1 MRKFFQLYSRNI
13 NRLSIGIYLFSL
25 ILIVKFFKIQI
36 IEKNTFQDHV
46 SKIGY
51 KTVNKYGTRGEILDK
66 NKNILSQTITKYTFW
81 INTNKK
87 YDEEL
92 ILSLFSSNFNKPDST
107 YRKILNK
114 KSNYVIIEKNILHS
128 DCSNIL
134 KIINE
139 IEGLKYTKNN
149 KRFYPYNNLA
159 SQTLGFVNEDGFGQN
174 GIEESLNTILSGDTI
189 QTKLKK
195 GLKGQFFDNNKINN
209 LNGKNVQLTIDIEIQ
224 QILQDELYKT
234 YKETKAK
241 SANGIIIDP
250 FTGDIISI
258 ASIPDYNPNN
268 YSDYQL
274 ENFKNRTITDSYE
287 PGSTF
292 KIIPI
297 IAAYEDNLSPN
308 KKYFCENGE
317 FYLNNGKKLNDHEE
331 HDSLTVNEIF
341 IHSSNIGISKIIQD
355 IDNKEIYKLCKSL
368 GFGSNT
374 GLPLKSESKGI
385 LRNLNNWSKCSK
397 TYISIGQ
404 EIGVTNIQLATAY
417 SAIANG
423 GFLLKPHIVKNISK
437 NDSIIY
443 KREVEP
449 LRQVFNKEISNK
461 ILSSLEEV
469 VIKGTAKNLNL
480 NGYKIGGKTG
490 TAQKFYNGE
499 YSKNEFISSFASI
512 FPIDKPKYVM
522 IISIDSPEYGKHW
535 SNESAVPTAKKI
547 INRIIVNDKS
557 FLNDSSILLA
567 KNETKEKTNESI
579 NKKNKI
585 KRYSYYNKEIVNKTM
600 PNLKGKT
607 LKEAISLAS
616 QNGIMLKPNTL
627 KGKVVWQSLKP
638 GIKTKKDQ
646 VCEVR
651 MSI

>member
-25 ILIVKFFKIQI
+25 ILILNFFKIQI
-36 IEKNTFQDHV
+36 IEKNTFKEHV
-46 SKIGY
+46 NKIGY
-51 KTVNKYGTRGEILDK
+51 KVVNKYGKRGEILDK

-81 INTNKK
+81 VNTNKR
-87 YDEEL
+87 YNSEL
-92 ILSLFSSNFNKPDST
+92 ISKLFSNNFNKPDSI
-107 YRKILNK
+107 YKEKLNK

-128 DCSNIL
+128 DCRNIL
-134 KIINE
+134 KEINK
-139 IEGLKYTKNN
+139 IEGLEYTKNS
-149 KRFYPYNNLA
+149 KRFYPYNTLA

-195 GLKGQFFDNNKINN
+195 GLKGQFFDNNKTNN
-209 LNGKNVQLTIDIEIQ
+209 LDGNKVQLTIDIEIQ

-234 YKETKAK
+234 YKNTKAK

-268 YSDYQL
+268 YSNYNI
-274 ENFKNRTITDSYE
+274 ENFRNRTITDSYE

-292 KIIPI
+292 KIIPM
-297 IAAYEDNLSPN
+297 IAVYEDNLSSD

-317 FYLNNGKKLNDHEE
+317 YILNNGKKLNDHEK

-341 IHSSNIGISKIIQD
+341 IHSSNIGISKIIQN
-355 IDNKEIYKLCKSL
+355 INNKEIYRLCKSL

-404 EIGVTNIQLATAY
+404 EIGVTNIQLALAY
-417 SAIANG
+417 SSIANG
-423 GFLLKPHIVKNISK
+423 GYLLKPHIVKNISK
-437 NDSIIY
+437 NDSMIY
-443 KREVEP
+443 NREIEP
-449 LRQVFNKEISNK
+449 LRQVFNKDISNK

-490 TAQKFYNGE
+490 TAQKFSDGK
-499 YSKNEFISSFASI
+499 YSKNEFVSSFASI

-547 INRIIVNDKS
+547 INRIIINDKS
-557 FLNDSSILLA
+557 FLNKPSTILA
-567 KNETKEKTNESI
+567 KDNTVDKATPTIEKINQIKKYSSYSKEITKE
-579 NKKNKI
+579 
-585 KRYSYYNKEIVNKTM
+585 TM

-627 KGKVVWQSLKP
+627 KGRVVWQSLKP

-646 VCEVR
+646 ICEIR
-651 MSI
+651 LSI

>member
-25 ILIVKFFKIQI
+25 ILILNFFKIQI
-36 IEKNTFQDHV
+36 IEKNTFKEHV
-46 SKIGY
+46 NKIGY
-51 KTVNKYGTRGEILDK
+51 KVVNKYGKRGEILDK

-81 INTNKK
+81 VNTNKRYNSESISK
-87 YDEEL
+87 
-92 ILSLFSSNFNKPDST
+92 LFSNNFNKPDSI
-107 YRKILNK
+107 YKEKLNK

-128 DCSNIL
+128 DCRNIL
-134 KIINE
+134 KEINK
-139 IEGLKYTKNN
+139 IEGLEYTKNS
-149 KRFYPYNNLA
+149 KRFYPYNTLA

-195 GLKGQFFDNNKINN
+195 GLKGQFFDNNKTNN
-209 LNGKNVQLTIDIEIQ
+209 LDGNKVQLTIDIEIQ

-234 YKETKAK
+234 YKNTKAK

-268 YSDYQL
+268 YSNYNI
-274 ENFKNRTITDSYE
+274 ENFRNRTITDSYE

-292 KIIPI
+292 KIIPM
-297 IAAYEDNLSPN
+297 IAVYEDNLSSD

-317 FYLNNGKKLNDHEE
+317 YTLNNGKKLNDHEK

-341 IHSSNIGISKIIQD
+341 IHSSNIGISKIIQN
-355 IDNKEIYKLCKSL
+355 INNKEIYRLCKSL

-404 EIGVTNIQLATAY
+404 EIGVTNIQLALAY
-417 SAIANG
+417 SSIANG
-423 GFLLKPHIVKNISK
+423 GYLLKPHIVKNISK
-437 NDSIIY
+437 NDSMIY
-443 KREVEP
+443 NREIEP
-449 LRQVFNKEISNK
+449 LRQVFNKDISNK

-490 TAQKFYNGE
+490 TAQKFSDGK
-499 YSKNEFISSFASI
+499 YSKNEFVSSFASI

-547 INRIIVNDKS
+547 INRIIINDKS
-557 FLNDSSILLA
+557 FLNKPSTILA
-567 KNETKEKTNESI
+567 KDNTVDKATPTIEKINQIKKYSSYSKEITKE
-579 NKKNKI
+579 
-585 KRYSYYNKEIVNKTM
+585 TM

-627 KGKVVWQSLKP
+627 KGRVVWQSLKP

-646 VCEVR
+646 ICEIR
-651 MSI
+651 LSI

>member
-1 MRKFFQLYSRNI
+1 MRKFFQLYSKNI

-25 ILIVKFFKIQI
+25 ILILKFFKIQI

-46 SKIGY
+46 NRIGY
-51 KTVNKYGTRGEILDK
+51 KVVNKYGTRGEILDK
-66 NKNILSQTITKYTFW
+66 NKNILSQTISKYTFW

-92 ILSLFSSNFNKPDST
+92 ILNLFSSNFNKPDSI
-107 YRKILNK
+107 YRKKLSRK
-114 KSNYVIIEKNILHS
+114 ANYIIIEKNILHS
-128 DCSNIL
+128 DCRDIL
-134 KIINE
+134 KKIDK
-139 IEGLKYTKNN
+139 IEGLEYTKNN

-159 SQTLGFVNEDGFGQN
+159 SQTIGFVNEDGFGQN

-209 LNGKNVQLTIDIEIQ
+209 LNGNNIQLTIDIETQ

-234 YKETKAK
+234 YKKTKAK

-268 YSDYQL
+268 YSDYKL

-297 IAAYEDNLSPN
+297 IAAFKDNLSPN

-355 IDNKEIYKLCKSL
+355 INNKEIYKLCKSL

-385 LRNLNNWSKCSK
+385 LRNINNWSKCSK

-404 EIGVTNIQLATAY
+404 EIGVTNIQLAIAY

-423 GFLLKPHIVKNISK
+423 GYLLKPHIVKNISK

-449 LRQVFNKEISNK
+449 LRQVFNKEISDQ
-461 ILSSLEEV
+461 ILLSLGEV
-469 VIKGTAKNLNL
+469 VVKGTAKNLNL

-490 TAQKFYNGE
+490 TAQKFYDGE
-499 YSKNEFISSFASI
+499 YSKNEFVSSFASI

-557 FLNDSSILLA
+557 FFNNSSILLT
-567 KNETKEKTNESI
+567 KNKTIEKSNEPI
-579 NKKNKI
+579 NKKNTI
-585 KRYSYYNKEIVNKTM
+585 KKYSSYNKEITNKTM

-646 VCEVR
+646 ICEVR

>member
-25 ILIVKFFKIQI
+25 ILILNFFKIQI
-36 IEKNTFQDHV
+36 IEKNTFKEHV
-46 SKIGY
+46 NKIGY
-51 KTVNKYGTRGEILDK
+51 KVVNKYGKRGEILDK

-81 INTNKK
+81 VNTNKRYNSESISK
-87 YDEEL
+87 
-92 ILSLFSSNFNKPDST
+92 LFSNNFNKPDSI
-107 YRKILNK
+107 YKEKLKK

-128 DCSNIL
+128 DCRNIL
-134 KIINE
+134 KEVNK
-139 IEGLKYTKNN
+139 IEGLEYTKSS
-149 KRFYPYNNLA
+149 KRFYPYNTLA

-195 GLKGQFFDNNKINN
+195 GLKGQFFDNNKTNN
-209 LNGKNVQLTIDIEIQ
+209 LDGNKVQLTIDIEIQ

-234 YKETKAK
+234 YKNTKAK

-268 YSDYQL
+268 YSNYNI
-274 ENFKNRTITDSYE
+274 ENFRNRTITDSYE

-292 KIIPI
+292 KIIPM
-297 IAAYEDNLSPN
+297 IAVYEDNLSSD

-317 FYLNNGKKLNDHEE
+317 YILNNGKKLNDHEK

-341 IHSSNIGISKIIQD
+341 IHSSNIGISKIIQN
-355 IDNKEIYKLCKSL
+355 INNKEIYRLCKSL

-404 EIGVTNIQLATAY
+404 EIGVTNIQLALAY
-417 SAIANG
+417 SSIANG
-423 GFLLKPHIVKNISK
+423 GYLLKPHIVKNISK
-437 NDSIIY
+437 NDSMIY
-443 KREVEP
+443 NREIEP
-449 LRQVFNKEISNK
+449 IRQVFNKEISNK

-490 TAQKFYNGE
+490 TAQKFSDGK
-499 YSKNEFISSFASI
+499 YSKNEFVSSFASI

-547 INRIIVNDKS
+547 INRIIINDKF
-557 FLNDSSILLA
+557 FLNKPSTILA
-567 KNETKEKTNESI
+567 KDNTVDKATPTIEKINQIKKYSSYSKEITKE
-579 NKKNKI
+579 
-585 KRYSYYNKEIVNKTM
+585 TM

-627 KGKVVWQSLKP
+627 KGRVVWQSLKP

-646 VCEVR
+646 ICEIR
-651 MSI
+651 LSI

>member
-25 ILIVKFFKIQI
+25 ILILNFFKIQI
-36 IEKNTFQDHV
+36 IEKNTFKEHV
-46 SKIGY
+46 NKIGY
-51 KTVNKYGTRGEILDK
+51 KVVNKYGKRGEILDK

-81 INTNKK
+81 VNTNKRYNSESISK
-87 YDEEL
+87 
-92 ILSLFSSNFNKPDST
+92 LFSNNFNKPDSI
-107 YRKILNK
+107 YKEKLNK

-128 DCSNIL
+128 DCRNIL
-134 KIINE
+134 KEVNK
-139 IEGLKYTKNN
+139 IEGLEYTKSS
-149 KRFYPYNNLA
+149 KRFYPYNTLA

-195 GLKGQFFDNNKINN
+195 GLKGQFFDNNKTNN
-209 LNGKNVQLTIDIEIQ
+209 LDGNKVQLTIDIEIQ

-234 YKETKAK
+234 YKNTKAK

-268 YSDYQL
+268 YSNYNIED
-274 ENFKNRTITDSYE
+274 FRNRTITDSYE

-292 KIIPI
+292 KIIPM
-297 IAAYEDNLSPN
+297 IAVYEDNLSSD

-317 FYLNNGKKLNDHEE
+317 YTLNNGKKLNDHEK

-341 IHSSNIGISKIIQD
+341 IHSSNIGISKIIQN
-355 IDNKEIYKLCKSL
+355 INNKEIYRLCKSL

-404 EIGVTNIQLATAY
+404 EIGVTNIQLALAY
-417 SAIANG
+417 SSIANG
-423 GFLLKPHIVKNISK
+423 GYLLKPHIVKNISK
-437 NDSIIY
+437 NDSMIY
-443 KREVEP
+443 NREIEP
-449 LRQVFNKEISNK
+449 LRQVFNKDISNK

-490 TAQKFYNGE
+490 TAQKFSDGK
-499 YSKNEFISSFASI
+499 YSKNEFVSSFASI

-547 INRIIVNDKS
+547 INRIIINDKS
-557 FLNDSSILLA
+557 FLNKPSTILA
-567 KNETKEKTNESI
+567 KDNTVDKATPTIEKINQIKKYSSYSKEITKE
-579 NKKNKI
+579 
-585 KRYSYYNKEIVNKTM
+585 TM

-627 KGKVVWQSLKP
+627 KGRVVWQSLKP

-646 VCEVR
+646 ICEIR
-651 MSI
+651 LSI

>member
-25 ILIVKFFKIQI
+25 ILILNFFKIQI
-36 IEKNTFQDHV
+36 IEKNTFKKHV
-46 SKIGY
+46 NKIGY
-51 KTVNKYGTRGEILDK
+51 KVVNKYGKRGEILDK

-81 INTNKK
+81 VNTNKRYNSESISK
-87 YDEEL
+87 
-92 ILSLFSSNFNKPDST
+92 LFSNNFNKPDSI
-107 YRKILNK
+107 YKEKLNK

-128 DCSNIL
+128 DCRNIL
-134 KIINE
+134 KEVNK
-139 IEGLKYTKNN
+139 IEGLEYTKNS
-149 KRFYPYNNLA
+149 KRFYPYNTLA

-195 GLKGQFFDNNKINN
+195 GLKGQFFDNNKTNN
-209 LNGKNVQLTIDIEIQ
+209 LDGNKVQLTIDIEIQ

-234 YKETKAK
+234 YKNTKAK

-268 YSDYQL
+268 YSNYNI
-274 ENFKNRTITDSYE
+274 ENFRNRTITDSYE

-292 KIIPI
+292 KIIPM
-297 IAAYEDNLSPN
+297 IAVYEDNLSSD

-317 FYLNNGKKLNDHEE
+317 YTLNNGKKLNDHQK

-355 IDNKEIYKLCKSL
+355 INNKEIYRLCKSL

-385 LRNLNNWSKCSK
+385 LRNFNNWSKCSK

-404 EIGVTNIQLATAY
+404 EIGVTNIQLALAY
-417 SAIANG
+417 SSIANG
-423 GFLLKPHIVKNISK
+423 GYLLKPHIVKNISK
-437 NDSIIY
+437 NDSMIY
-443 KREVEP
+443 NREIEP

-480 NGYKIGGKTG
+480 NGYKIGGK
-490 TAQKFYNGE
+490 Q
-499 YSKNEFISSFASI
+499 
-512 FPIDKPKYVM
+512 VLL
-522 IISIDSPEYGKHW
+522 
-535 SNESAVPTAKKI
+535 
-547 INRIIVNDKS
+547 KS
-557 FLNDSSILLA
+557 FLMANILKMSSYLLLLQ
-567 KNETKEKTNESI
+567 SSLLI
-579 NKKNKI
+579 N
-585 KRYSYYNKEIVNKTM
+585 
-600 PNLKGKT
+600 
-607 LKEAISLAS
+607 
-616 QNGIMLKPNTL
+616 QNM
-627 KGKVVWQSLKP
+627 
-638 GIKTKKDQ
+638 
-646 VCEVR
+646 
-651 MSI
+651 

>member
-25 ILIVKFFKIQI
+25 ILIVKIFKIQI
-36 IEKNTFQDHV
+36 VEKNTFQNHV

-66 NKNILSQTITKYTFW
+66 NEHILSQTITKYTFW

-92 ILSLFSSNFNKPDST
+92 VLSLFSSNFNKSDSI

-114 KSNYVIIEKNILHS
+114 KANYVIIEKNILHS
-128 DCSNIL
+128 DCRNIL
-134 KIINE
+134 KRVNE
-139 IEGLKYTKNN
+139 IEGLEYTKNN

-274 ENFKNRTITDSYE
+274 ENFKNRAITDSYE

-292 KIIPI
+292 KIVPI
-297 IAAYEDNLSPN
+297 IAAYGDNLSPN

-417 SAIANG
+417 SAVANG
-423 GFLLKPHIVKNISK
+423 GYLLKPHIVKNISK

-443 KREVEP
+443 KREIEP
-449 LRQVFNKEISNK
+449 LRQVFNKEISNE
-461 ILSSLEEV
+461 ILSSLGDV

-490 TAQKFYNGE
+490 TAQKFNDGE
-499 YSKNEFISSFASI
+499 YSKNEFVSSFASI

-557 FLNDSSILLA
+557 FFNDPSILLA
-567 KNETKEKTNESI
+567 KNKIIKKTNESI

-585 KRYSYYNKEIVNKTM
+585 KKYSSYSKEITNETM
-600 PNLKGKT
+600 PNLRGKT

-646 VCEVR
+646 ICEVR

>member
-25 ILIVKFFKIQI
+25 ILIVKIFKIQI
-36 IEKNTFQDHV
+36 IEKNTFQNHV

-51 KTVNKYGTRGEILDK
+51 KTVNKYGARGEILDK
-66 NKNILSQTITKYTFW
+66 NEHILSQTITKYTFW

-92 ILSLFSSNFNKPDST
+92 ILNLFSSNFNKPDST
-107 YRKILNK
+107 YRKKLNK
-114 KSNYVIIEKNILHS
+114 KTNYVIIEKNILHS
-128 DCSNIL
+128 DCRNIL
-134 KIINE
+134 KRVNE
-139 IEGLKYTKNN
+139 IEGLEYTKNN

-274 ENFKNRTITDSYE
+274 ENFKNRAITDSYE

-292 KIIPI
+292 KIVPI

-385 LRNLNNWSKCSK
+385 LRNHNNWSKCSK

-417 SAIANG
+417 SAVANG
-423 GFLLKPHIVKNISK
+423 GYLLKPHIVKNISK

-443 KREVEP
+443 KREIEP
-449 LRQVFNKEISNK
+449 LRQVFNKEISNE
-461 ILSSLEEV
+461 ILSSLGDV

-490 TAQKFYNGE
+490 TAQKFNDGE
-499 YSKNEFISSFASI
+499 YSKNEFVSSFASI

-557 FLNDSSILLA
+557 FFNDPSILLA
-567 KNETKEKTNESI
+567 KNKIIKKTNESV

-585 KRYSYYNKEIVNKTM
+585 KKYSSYSKEITNETM
-600 PNLKGKT
+600 PNLRGKT

-646 VCEVR
+646 ICEVR

>member
-25 ILIVKFFKIQI
+25 ILILNFFKIQI
-36 IEKNTFQDHV
+36 IEKNTFKEHV
-46 SKIGY
+46 NKIGY
-51 KTVNKYGTRGEILDK
+51 KVVNKYGKRGEILDK

-81 INTNKK
+81 VNTNKRYNSESISK
-87 YDEEL
+87 
-92 ILSLFSSNFNKPDST
+92 LFSNNFNKPDSI
-107 YRKILNK
+107 YKEKLNK

-128 DCSNIL
+128 DCRNIL
-134 KIINE
+134 KEVNK
-139 IEGLKYTKNN
+139 IEGLEYTKNS
-149 KRFYPYNNLA
+149 KRFYPYNTLA

-195 GLKGQFFDNNKINN
+195 GLKGQFFDNNKTNN
-209 LNGKNVQLTIDIEIQ
+209 LDGNKVQLTIDIEIQ

-234 YKETKAK
+234 YQNTKAK

-268 YSDYQL
+268 YSNYNI
-274 ENFKNRTITDSYE
+274 ENFRNRTITDSYE

-292 KIIPI
+292 KIIQM
-297 IAAYEDNLSPN
+297 IAIYEDNLSFD

-317 FYLNNGKKLNDHEE
+317 YTLNNGKKLNDHEK

-355 IDNKEIYKLCKSL
+355 INNKEIYRLCKSL

-404 EIGVTNIQLATAY
+404 EIGVTNIQLALAY
-417 SAIANG
+417 SSIANCG
-423 GFLLKPHIVKNISK
+423 YLLKPHIVKNISK
-437 NDSIIY
+437 NDSMIY
-443 KREVEP
+443 NREIEP
-449 LRQVFNKEISNK
+449 LRQVFNKDISNK

-490 TAQKFYNGE
+490 TAQKFSDGK
-499 YSKNEFISSFASI
+499 YSKNEFVSSFASI

-547 INRIIVNDKS
+547 INRIIINDKS
-557 FLNDSSILLA
+557 FLNKPSTILA
-567 KNETKEKTNESI
+567 KDNAINKVTPIIEKTNEI
-579 NKKNKI
+579 RK
-585 KRYSYYNKEIVNKTM
+585 YSSYSKEITKETM

-646 VCEVR
+646 ICEIR
-651 MSI
+651 LSI

>member
-25 ILIVKFFKIQI
+25 ILILNFFKIQI
-36 IEKNTFQDHV
+36 IEKNTFKEHV
-46 SKIGY
+46 NKIGY
-51 KTVNKYGTRGEILDK
+51 KVVNKYGKRGEILDK

-81 INTNKK
+81 VNTNKRYNSESISK
-87 YDEEL
+87 
-92 ILSLFSSNFNKPDST
+92 LFSNNFNKPDSI
-107 YRKILNK
+107 YKEKLNK

-128 DCSNIL
+128 DCRNIL
-134 KIINE
+134 KEVNK
-139 IEGLKYTKNN
+139 IEGLEYTKNS
-149 KRFYPYNNLA
+149 KRFYPYNTLA

-195 GLKGQFFDNNKINN
+195 GLKGQFFDNNKTNN
-209 LNGKNVQLTIDIEIQ
+209 LDGNKVQLTIDIEIQ

-234 YKETKAK
+234 YKNTKAK

-268 YSDYQL
+268 YSNYNI
-274 ENFKNRTITDSYE
+274 ENFRNRTITDSYE

-292 KIIPI
+292 KIIPM
-297 IAAYEDNLSPN
+297 IAVYEDNLSSD

-317 FYLNNGKKLNDHEE
+317 YTLNNGKKLNDHEK

-341 IHSSNIGISKIIQD
+341 IHSSNIGISKIIQN
-355 IDNKEIYKLCKSL
+355 INNKEIYRLCKSL

-404 EIGVTNIQLATAY
+404 EIGVTNIQLALAY
-417 SAIANG
+417 SSIANG
-423 GFLLKPHIVKNISK
+423 GYLLKPHIVKNISK
-437 NDSIIY
+437 NDSMIY
-443 KREVEP
+443 NREIEP
-449 LRQVFNKEISNK
+449 LRQVFNKDISNK

-490 TAQKFYNGE
+490 TAQKFSDGK
-499 YSKNEFISSFASI
+499 YSKNEFVSSFASI

-547 INRIIVNDKS
+547 INRIIINDKS
-557 FLNDSSILLA
+557 FLNKPSTILA
-567 KNETKEKTNESI
+567 KDNTVDKATPTIEKINQIKKYSSYSKEITKE
-579 NKKNKI
+579 
-585 KRYSYYNKEIVNKTM
+585 TM

-627 KGKVVWQSLKP
+627 KGRVVWQSLKP

-646 VCEVR
+646 ICEIR
-651 MSI
+651 LSI

>member
-25 ILIVKFFKIQI
+25 ILIVKIFKIQI
-36 IEKNTFQDHV
+36 VEKNTFQNHV

-66 NKNILSQTITKYTFW
+66 NEHILSQTITKYTFW

-92 ILSLFSSNFNKPDST
+92 ILNLFSSNFNKPDST
-107 YRKILNK
+107 YRKKLNK
-114 KSNYVIIEKNILHS
+114 KANYVIIEKNILHS
-128 DCSNIL
+128 DCKNIL
-134 KIINE
+134 KRVNE
-139 IEGLKYTKNN
+139 IEGLEYTKNN

-274 ENFKNRTITDSYE
+274 ENFKNRAITDSYE

-292 KIIPI
+292 KIVPI

-417 SAIANG
+417 SAVANG
-423 GFLLKPHIVKNISK
+423 GYLLKPHIVKNISK

-443 KREVEP
+443 KREIEP
-449 LRQVFNKEISNK
+449 LRQVFNKEISNE
-461 ILSSLEEV
+461 ILSSLGDV

-490 TAQKFYNGE
+490 TAQKFNDGE
-499 YSKNEFISSFASI
+499 YSKNEFVSSFASI

-557 FLNDSSILLA
+557 FFNDPSILLA
-567 KNETKEKTNESI
+567 KNKIIKKTNESI

-585 KRYSYYNKEIVNKTM
+585 KKYSSYSKEITNETM
-600 PNLKGKT
+600 PNLRGKT

-646 VCEVR
+646 ICEVR

>member
-25 ILIVKFFKIQI
+25 ILILNFFKIQI
-36 IEKNTFQDHV
+36 IEKNTFKEHV
-46 SKIGY
+46 NKIGY
-51 KTVNKYGTRGEILDK
+51 KVVNKYGKRGEILDK

-81 INTNKK
+81 VNTNKRYNSESISK
-87 YDEEL
+87 
-92 ILSLFSSNFNKPDST
+92 LFSNNFNKPDSI
-107 YRKILNK
+107 YKEKLNK

-128 DCSNIL
+128 DCRNIL
-134 KIINE
+134 KEINK
-139 IEGLKYTKNN
+139 IEGLEYTKNS
-149 KRFYPYNNLA
+149 KRFYPYNTLA

-195 GLKGQFFDNNKINN
+195 GLKGQFFDNNKTNN
-209 LNGKNVQLTIDIEIQ
+209 LDGNKVQLTIDIEIQ

-234 YKETKAK
+234 YKNTKAK

-268 YSDYQL
+268 YSNYNI
-274 ENFKNRTITDSYE
+274 ENFRNRTITDSYE

-292 KIIPI
+292 KIIPM
-297 IAAYEDNLSPN
+297 IAVYEDNLNSD

-317 FYLNNGKKLNDHEE
+317 YILNNGKKLNDHEK

-341 IHSSNIGISKIIQD
+341 IHSSNIGISKIIQN
-355 IDNKEIYKLCKSL
+355 INNKEIYRLCKSL

-404 EIGVTNIQLATAY
+404 EIGVTNIQLALAY
-417 SAIANG
+417 SSIANG
-423 GFLLKPHIVKNISK
+423 GYLLKPHIVKNISK
-437 NDSIIY
+437 NDSMIY
-443 KREVEP
+443 NREIEP
-449 LRQVFNKEISNK
+449 LRQVFNKDISNK

-490 TAQKFYNGE
+490 TAQKFSDGK
-499 YSKNEFISSFASI
+499 YSKNEFVSSFASI

-547 INRIIVNDKS
+547 INRIIINDKS
-557 FLNDSSILLA
+557 FLNKPSTILA
-567 KNETKEKTNESI
+567 KDNTVDKATPTIEKINQIKKYSSYSKEITKE
-579 NKKNKI
+579 
-585 KRYSYYNKEIVNKTM
+585 TM

-627 KGKVVWQSLKP
+627 KGRVVWQSLKP

-646 VCEVR
+646 ICEIR
-651 MSI
+651 LSI

>member
-25 ILIVKFFKIQI
+25 ILILNFFKIQI
-36 IEKNTFQDHV
+36 IEKNTFKEHV
-46 SKIGY
+46 NKIGY
-51 KTVNKYGTRGEILDK
+51 KVVNKYGKRGEILDK

-81 INTNKK
+81 VNTNKRYNSESISK
-87 YDEEL
+87 
-92 ILSLFSSNFNKPDST
+92 LFSNNFNKPDSI
-107 YRKILNK
+107 YKEKLNK

-128 DCSNIL
+128 DCRNIL
-134 KIINE
+134 KEINK
-139 IEGLKYTKNN
+139 IEGLEYTKNS
-149 KRFYPYNNLA
+149 KRFYPYNTLA

-195 GLKGQFFDNNKINN
+195 GLKGQFFDNNKTNN
-209 LNGKNVQLTIDIEIQ
+209 LDGNKVQLTIDIEIQ

-234 YKETKAK
+234 YKNTKAK

-268 YSDYQL
+268 YSNYNI
-274 ENFKNRTITDSYE
+274 ENFRNRTITDSYE

-292 KIIPI
+292 KIIPM
-297 IAAYEDNLSPN
+297 IAIYEDNLSSD

-317 FYLNNGKKLNDHEE
+317 YTLNNGKKLNDHEK

-341 IHSSNIGISKIIQD
+341 IHSSNIGISKIIQN
-355 IDNKEIYKLCKSL
+355 INNKEIYRLCKSL

-404 EIGVTNIQLATAY
+404 EIGVTNIQLALAY
-417 SAIANG
+417 SSIANG
-423 GFLLKPHIVKNISK
+423 GYLLKPHIVKNISK
-437 NDSIIY
+437 NDSMIY
-443 KREVEP
+443 NREIEP

-490 TAQKFYNGE
+490 TAQKFSDGK
-499 YSKNEFISSFASI
+499 YSKNEFVSSFASI

-547 INRIIVNDKS
+547 INRIIINDKS
-557 FLNDSSILLA
+557 FLNKPSTILA
-567 KNETKEKTNESI
+567 KDNTADKANPTIEKINQIKKYSSYSKEITKE
-579 NKKNKI
+579 
-585 KRYSYYNKEIVNKTM
+585 TM

-627 KGKVVWQSLKP
+627 KGRVVWQSLKP

-646 VCEVR
+646 ICEIR
-651 MSI
+651 LSI

>member
-25 ILIVKFFKIQI
+25 ILILNFFKIQI
-36 IEKNTFQDHV
+36 IEKNTFKEHV
-46 SKIGY
+46 NKIGY
-51 KTVNKYGTRGEILDK
+51 KVVNKYGKRGEILDK

-81 INTNKK
+81 VNTNKRYNSESISK
-87 YDEEL
+87 
-92 ILSLFSSNFNKPDST
+92 LFSNNFNKPDSI
-107 YRKILNK
+107 YKEKLNK

-128 DCSNIL
+128 DCRNIL
-134 KIINE
+134 KEINK
-139 IEGLKYTKNN
+139 IEGLEYTKNS
-149 KRFYPYNNLA
+149 KRFYPYNTLA

-195 GLKGQFFDNNKINN
+195 GLKGQFFDNNKTNN
-209 LNGKNVQLTIDIEIQ
+209 LDGNKVQLTIDIEIQ

-234 YKETKAK
+234 YKNTKAK

-268 YSDYQL
+268 YSNYNI
-274 ENFKNRTITDSYE
+274 ENFRNRTITDSYE

-292 KIIPI
+292 KIIPM
-297 IAAYEDNLSPN
+297 IAVYEDNLSSD

-317 FYLNNGKKLNDHEE
+317 YILNNGKKLNDHEK

-341 IHSSNIGISKIIQD
+341 IHSSNIGISKIIQN
-355 IDNKEIYKLCKSL
+355 INNKEIYRLCKSL

-404 EIGVTNIQLATAY
+404 EIGVTNIQLALAY
-417 SAIANG
+417 SSIANG
-423 GFLLKPHIVKNISK
+423 GYLLKPHIVKNISK
-437 NDSIIY
+437 NDSMIY
-443 KREVEP
+443 NREIEP
-449 LRQVFNKEISNK
+449 LRQVFNKDISNK

-490 TAQKFYNGE
+490 TAQKFSDGK
-499 YSKNEFISSFASI
+499 YSKNEFVSSFASI

-547 INRIIVNDKS
+547 INRIIINDKF
-557 FLNDSSILLA
+557 FLNKPSTILA
-567 KNETKEKTNESI
+567 KDNTVDKATPTIEKINQIKKYSSYSKEITKE
-579 NKKNKI
+579 
-585 KRYSYYNKEIVNKTM
+585 TM

-627 KGKVVWQSLKP
+627 KGRVVWQSLKP

-646 VCEVR
+646 ICEIR
-651 MSI
+651 LSI

>member
-25 ILIVKFFKIQI
+25 ILILNFFKIQI
-36 IEKNTFQDHV
+36 IEKNTFKDHV
-46 SKIGY
+46 NKIGY
-51 KTVNKYGTRGEILDK
+51 KVVNKYGKRGEILDK

-81 INTNKK
+81 VNTNKK
-87 YDEEL
+87 HDSES
-92 ILSLFSSNFNKPDST
+92 ISKLFSNNFNKPDSI
-107 YRKILNK
+107 YKAKLNK
-114 KSNYVIIEKNILHS
+114 KSKYVIIEKNILHS

-134 KIINE
+134 KEVNKIK
-139 IEGLKYTKNN
+139 GLQYTKNN

-195 GLKGQFFDNNKINN
+195 GLKGQFFDNNKTNN
-209 LNGKNVQLTIDIEIQ
+209 LDGNKVQLTIDIEIQ

-234 YKETKAK
+234 YKNTKAK

-250 FTGDIISI
+250 FTGDVISI

-268 YSDYQL
+268 YSDYNI

-297 IAAYEDNLSPN
+297 IAVYEDNLSLD

-317 FYLNNGKKLNDHEE
+317 YILNNGKKLNDHEK

-341 IHSSNIGISKIIQD
+341 VHSSNIGISKIIQN
-355 IDNKEIYKLCKSL
+355 INNREIYRLCKSL

-404 EIGVTNIQLATAY
+404 EIGVTNIQLALAY
-417 SAIANG
+417 SSIANG
-423 GFLLKPHIVKNISK
+423 GYLLKPHIVKNISK

-443 KREVEP
+443 NREIEP

-490 TAQKFYNGE
+490 TAQKFSDGK
-499 YSKNEFISSFASI
+499 YSKNEFVSSFASI

-547 INRIIVNDKS
+547 INRIIINDKS
-557 FLNDSSILLA
+557 FLNKPSTILA
-567 KNETKEKTNESI
+567 KDNAINKVTPIIEKTNEI
-579 NKKNKI
+579 RK
-585 KRYSYYNKEIVNKTM
+585 YSSYSKEITKETM

-627 KGKVVWQSLKP
+627 KGRVVWQSLKP

-646 VCEVR
+646 ICEIR
-651 MSI
+651 LSI

>member
-25 ILIVKFFKIQI
+25 ILILNFFKIQI
-36 IEKNTFQDHV
+36 IEKNTFKEHV
-46 SKIGY
+46 NKIGY
-51 KTVNKYGTRGEILDK
+51 KVVNKYGKRGEILDK

-81 INTNKK
+81 VNTNKRYNSESISK
-87 YDEEL
+87 
-92 ILSLFSSNFNKPDST
+92 LFSNNFNKPDSI
-107 YRKILNK
+107 YKAKLNK

-128 DCSNIL
+128 DCRNIL
-134 KIINE
+134 KEVNK
-139 IEGLKYTKNN
+139 IEGLEYTKNI
-149 KRFYPYNNLA
+149 KRFYPYNTLA

-195 GLKGQFFDNNKINN
+195 GLKGQFFDNNKTNN
-209 LNGKNVQLTIDIEIQ
+209 LDGNKVQLTIDIEIQ

-234 YKETKAK
+234 YKNTKAK

-268 YSDYQL
+268 YSNYNI
-274 ENFKNRTITDSYE
+274 ENFRNRTITDSYE

-292 KIIPI
+292 KIIPM
-297 IAAYEDNLSPN
+297 IAVYEDNLSSD

-317 FYLNNGKKLNDHEE
+317 YTLNNGKKLNDHEK

-341 IHSSNIGISKIIQD
+341 IHSSNIGISKIIQN
-355 IDNKEIYKLCKSL
+355 INNKEIYRLCKSL

-404 EIGVTNIQLATAY
+404 EIGVTNIQLALAY
-417 SAIANG
+417 SSIANG
-423 GFLLKPHIVKNISK
+423 GYLLKPHIVKNISK
-437 NDSIIY
+437 NDSMIY
-443 KREVEP
+443 NREIEP
-449 LRQVFNKEISNK
+449 IRQVFNKEISNK

-490 TAQKFYNGE
+490 TAQKFSDGK
-499 YSKNEFISSFASI
+499 YSKNEFVSSFASI

-547 INRIIVNDKS
+547 INRIIINDKS
-557 FLNDSSILLA
+557 FLNKPSTILA
-567 KNETKEKTNESI
+567 KDNAVDKATPTIEKVNQIKKYSSYSKEITKE
-579 NKKNKI
+579 
-585 KRYSYYNKEIVNKTM
+585 TM

-627 KGKVVWQSLKP
+627 KGRVVWQSLKP

-646 VCEVR
+646 ICEIR
-651 MSI
+651 LSI

>member
-87 YDEEL
+87 YDKEL

-423 GFLLKPHIVKNISK
+423 GFLLKPRIVKNISK

>member
-87 YDEEL
+87 YDKEL

-585 KRYSYYNKEIVNKTM
+585 KRYSYYNKEIINKTM

-646 VCEVR
+646 ICEVR

>member
-13 NRLSIGIYLFSL
+13 NRLSIGIYLLSL
-25 ILIVKFFKIQI
+25 ILILKFFKIQI
-36 IEKNTFQDHV
+36 IEKNTFQEHV
-46 SKIGY
+46 KKIGF
-51 KTVNKYGTRGEILDK
+51 KVVNQYGTRGEILDN
-66 NKNILSQTITKYTFW
+66 NKNVLSQTITKYTFW
-81 INTNKK
+81 INTNKD
-87 YDEEL
+87 YDNKT
-92 ILSLFSSNFNKPDST
+92 IIKLFSTNFNKPDSI
-107 YRKILNK
+107 YKKILNK

-128 DCSNIL
+128 DC
-134 KIINE
+134 NE
-139 IEGLKYTKNN
+139 IIKKVDKINGLEYTKKN
-149 KRFYPYNNLA
+149 KRFYPYNKLA
-159 SQTLGFVNEDGFGQN
+159 SQVLGFVNEDGIGQN

-195 GLKGQFFDNNKINN
+195 GLKGQFFSNNEVNN
-209 LNGKNVQLTIDIEIQ
+209 LNGKEVQLTIDIEIQ
-224 QILQDELYKT
+224 QILQDELYSTFKNT
-234 YKETKAK
+234 TAK

-250 FTGDIISI
+250 FSGDIISI

-268 YSDYQL
+268 YSDYNL

-292 KIIPI
+292 KIIPL
-297 IAAYEDNLSPN
+297 IAAYEKNLNLN

-317 FYLNNGKKLNDHEE
+317 YYLRNGKKLNDHEG
-331 HDSLTVNEIF
+331 HDSLTINEIF
-341 IHSSNIGISKIIQD
+341 IHSSNIGISKIAQD
-355 IDNKEIYKLCKSL
+355 INNKNIYRLCKSL

-385 LRNLNNWSKCSK
+385 LRDIDKWSKCSK

-404 EIGVTNIQLATAY
+404 EVGVTNIQLALAY

-423 GFLLKPHIVKNISK
+423 GYLLKPHIVKNISR
-437 NDSIIY
+437 NDSTIY
-443 KREVEP
+443 NREIEP
-449 LRQVFNKEISNK
+449 LRRVFNKEISDK
-461 ILSSLEEV
+461 ILLSLNEV

-490 TAQKFYNGE
+490 TAQKFFDGK
-499 YSKNEFISSFASI
+499 YSKNDFVSSFASI

-522 IISIDSPEYGKHW
+522 IISIDSPIYGKHW

-557 FLNDSSILLA
+557 FLNDPSILIA
-567 KNETKEKTNESI
+567 KNETVKKTNETI
-579 NKKNKI
+579 KKTNKNKKYSSYSKKI
-585 KRYSYYNKEIVNKTM
+585 TKENM

-607 LKEAISLAS
+607 LREAFSLAS

-627 KGKVVWQSLKP
+627 KGKIIWQSLKP
-638 GIKTKKDQ
+638 GIKTKKNQ
-646 VCEVR
+646 ICEVR
-651 MSI
+651 LSI

>member
-25 ILIVKFFKIQI
+25 ILILNFFKIQI
-36 IEKNTFQDHV
+36 IEKNTFKEHV
-46 SKIGY
+46 NKIGF
-51 KTVNKYGTRGEILDK
+51 KVVNKYGKRGEILDK

-81 INTNKK
+81 VNTNKRYNSESISK
-87 YDEEL
+87 
-92 ILSLFSSNFNKPDST
+92 LFSNNFNKPDSI
-107 YRKILNK
+107 YKAKLNK

-128 DCSNIL
+128 DCRNIL
-134 KIINE
+134 KEVNK
-139 IEGLKYTKNN
+139 IEGLEYTKNS
-149 KRFYPYNNLA
+149 KRFYPYNTLA

-195 GLKGQFFDNNKINN
+195 GLKGQFFDNNKTNN
-209 LNGKNVQLTIDIEIQ
+209 LDGNKVQLTIDIEIQ

-234 YKETKAK
+234 YKNTKAK

-268 YSDYQL
+268 YSDYNI
-274 ENFKNRTITDSYE
+274 ENFRNRTITDSYE

-292 KIIPI
+292 KIIPM
-297 IAAYEDNLSPN
+297 IAVYEDNLRSD

-317 FYLNNGKKLNDHEE
+317 YTLNNGKKLNDHEK

-341 IHSSNIGISKIIQD
+341 IHSSNIGISKIIQN
-355 IDNKEIYKLCKSL
+355 INSKEIYRLCKSL

-404 EIGVTNIQLATAY
+404 EIGVTNIQLALAY
-417 SAIANG
+417 SSIANG
-423 GFLLKPHIVKNISK
+423 GYLLKPHIVKNISK
-437 NDSIIY
+437 NDSMIY
-443 KREVEP
+443 NREIEP

-490 TAQKFYNGE
+490 TAQKFSDGK
-499 YSKNEFISSFASI
+499 YSKNEFVSSFASI
-512 FPIDKPKYVM
+512 FPINKPKYVM

-547 INRIIVNDKS
+547 INRIIINDKS
-557 FLNDSSILLA
+557 FLNKPSTILA
-567 KNETKEKTNESI
+567 KDNAVDKANPTIEKI
-579 NKKNKI
+579 NQIKK
-585 KRYSYYNKEIVNKTM
+585 YSSYSKEITKDTM

-627 KGKVVWQSLKP
+627 KGRVVWQSLKP

-646 VCEVR
+646 ICEIR
-651 MSI
+651 LSI

>member
-87 YDEEL
+87 YDEKL

-274 ENFKNRTITDSYE
+274 ENFKNRTISDSYE

-341 IHSSNIGISKIIQD
+341 IHSSNIGISKIIQEKNLD
-355 IDNKEIYKLCKSL
+355 I
-368 GFGSNT
+368 
-374 GLPLKSESKGI
+374 
-385 LRNLNNWSKCSK
+385 
-397 TYISIGQ
+397 
-404 EIGVTNIQLATAY
+404 
-417 SAIANG
+417 
-423 GFLLKPHIVKNISK
+423 
-437 NDSIIY
+437 
-443 KREVEP
+443 
-449 LRQVFNKEISNK
+449 
-461 ILSSLEEV
+461 
-469 VIKGTAKNLNL
+469 AKN
-480 NGYKIGGKTG
+480 
-490 TAQKFYNGE
+490 
-499 YSKNEFISSFASI
+499 
-512 FPIDKPKYVM
+512 M
-522 IISIDSPEYGKHW
+522 ICKL
-535 SNESAVPTAKKI
+535 
-547 INRIIVNDKS
+547 R
-557 FLNDSSILLA
+557 
-567 KNETKEKTNESI
+567 
-579 NKKNKI
+579 
-585 KRYSYYNKEIVNKTM
+585 
-600 PNLKGKT
+600 
-607 LKEAISLAS
+607 
-616 QNGIMLKPNTL
+616 
-627 KGKVVWQSLKP
+627 
-638 GIKTKKDQ
+638 
-646 VCEVR
+646 
-651 MSI
+651 

>member
-25 ILIVKFFKIQI
+25 ILILNFFKIQI
-36 IEKNTFQDHV
+36 IEKNTFKEHV
-46 SKIGY
+46 NKIGF
-51 KTVNKYGTRGEILDK
+51 KVVNKYGKRGEILDK

-81 INTNKK
+81 VNTNKRYNSESISK
-87 YDEEL
+87 
-92 ILSLFSSNFNKPDST
+92 LFSNNFNKPDSI
-107 YRKILNK
+107 YKAKLNK

-128 DCSNIL
+128 DCRNIL
-134 KIINE
+134 KEVNK
-139 IEGLKYTKNN
+139 IEGLEYTKNS
-149 KRFYPYNNLA
+149 KRFYPYNTLA

-195 GLKGQFFDNNKINN
+195 GLKGQFFDNNKTNN
-209 LNGKNVQLTIDIEIQ
+209 LDGNKVQLTIDIEIQ

-234 YKETKAK
+234 YKNTKAK

-268 YSDYQL
+268 YSDYNI
-274 ENFKNRTITDSYE
+274 ENFRNRTITDSYE

-292 KIIPI
+292 KIIPM
-297 IAAYEDNLSPN
+297 IAVYEDNLRSD

-317 FYLNNGKKLNDHEE
+317 YTLNNGKKLNDHEK

-341 IHSSNIGISKIIQD
+341 IHSSNIGISKIIQN
-355 IDNKEIYKLCKSL
+355 INSKEIYRLCKSL

-404 EIGVTNIQLATAY
+404 EIGVTNIQLALAY
-417 SAIANG
+417 SSIANG
-423 GFLLKPHIVKNISK
+423 GYLLKPHIVKNISK
-437 NDSIIY
+437 NDSMIY
-443 KREVEP
+443 NREIEP

-490 TAQKFYNGE
+490 TAQKFSDGK
-499 YSKNEFISSFASI
+499 YSKNEFVSSFASI
-512 FPIDKPKYVM
+512 FPINKPKYVM

-535 SNESAVPTAKKI
+535 SNESAVPAAKKI
-547 INRIIVNDKS
+547 INRIIINDKS
-557 FLNDSSILLA
+557 FLNKPSTILA
-567 KNETKEKTNESI
+567 KDNAVDKANPTIEKI
-579 NKKNKI
+579 NQIKK
-585 KRYSYYNKEIVNKTM
+585 YSSYSKEITKDTM

-627 KGKVVWQSLKP
+627 KGRVVWQSLKP

-646 VCEVR
+646 ICEIR
-651 MSI
+651 LSI

>member
-87 YDEEL
+87 YDKEL

-423 GFLLKPHIVKNISK
+423 GFLLKPRIVKNISK

-585 KRYSYYNKEIVNKTM
+585 KNYYYNKEIINKTM

-638 GIKTKKDQ
+638 GIKTNKDQ